1 VDDILDIRSLSRVNK
16 ELKSMDRYF
25 ESIQKRT
32 RNFGFSSFQRQKVV
46 IDQTTE
52 SVKRLS
58 NALSNL
64 TSRLYKINR
73 LTRNLS
79 GIKIAVKCSC
89 SKDCSKCKT
98 TTCGKLGISNGF
110 NHSLIKQQNK
120 IITQQKMRN
129 KGGSNN
135 YATSGLP
142 LGSMISSVLG
152 KSQIS
157 QSAASKNSEKQK
169 IVLIKPVMD
178 IMSFFKFFSKP
189 KDVVEALN
197 KATKAYRAITPSQI
211 ATMPSWLK
219 TTRTKIDDVVNQIK
233 TSTIYTRAA
242 SMFSGAPSWL
252 KTGLKG
258 TAKYGGKAIG
268 FADVGF
274 DISEILNSTG
284 EKKYKL
290 IGEFIGGKTGNIL
303 GKSFGMQLGAK
314 VPYAGVV
321 LAPVLGYIFGE
332 LGEQLFGA
340 LGEKGMEKVWYAK
353 THLKGWTKSL
363 KAGID
368 QTTQD
373 FKQGMNG
380 FNNEVAIKTNNIKAT
395 APTTIDYW
403 SKQVESFI
411 GNQTENLMGGVDN
424 LTGKISRKVPAATKI
439 LNNVREPLKN
449 KINGTGDYLK
459 NNIPGLSEGI
469 KRKVYD
475 ISEGTKKFSNKFNNF
490 VQKNADPFKDTI
502 KKATSKTSDF
512 LQMILDSPEKLNWEI
527 FQRTEKTAAKKST
540 PNKYSRT
547 LVASSRTYRANDRH
561 RTAAVH
567 SVKNANRNKS
577 NMQVNMPTGAIQ
589 VAVGERVNFD
599 ALASEVGKRFV
610 AGFRQAMDNN
620 KTARAL
626 V

>member
-1 VDDILDIRSLSRVNK
+1 MDDILDIRSLSRVNK

-98 TTCGKLGISNGF
+98 TSHSKMGSSNGG
-110 NHSLIKQQNK
+110 NYSLINLQNK
-120 IITQQKMRN
+120 IISQLGLQNRVNIN
-129 KGGSNN
+129 KSTAPGVPLKTSTSN
-135 YATSGLP
+135 APSK
-142 LGSMISSVLG
+142 SVN
-152 KSQIS
+152 S
-157 QSAASKNSEKQK
+157 QSPATKNTEKQK

-178 IMSFFKFFSKP
+178 TMAFIKPFSKP
-189 KDVVEALN
+189 KDVVESLN
-197 KATKAYRAITPSQI
+197 EAAKAYKAITPSQV
-211 ATMPSWLK
+211 ATMPPWLQTAK
-219 TTRTKIDDVVNQIK
+219 TKIDNVVNQIK

-242 SMFSGAPSWL
+242 SMYSGAPSWV

-258 TAKYGGKAIG
+258 AGKLAKSAIVV
-268 FADVGF
+268 ADVGY
-274 DISEILNSTG
+274 DVSEILNANG
-284 EKKYKL
+284 EEKYKL
-290 IGEFIGGKTGNIL
+290 IGEFVGSKIGNIVGKSVGGATVAIPYVGPVIAPIASLVLGAAGEWLGGIGG
-303 GKSFGMQLGAK
+303 GK
-314 VPYAGVV
+314 
-321 LAPVLGYIFGE
+321 I
-332 LGEQLFGA
+332 
-340 LGEKGMEKVWYAK
+340 MEKVWYAK

-368 QTTQD
+368 TTTKD
-373 FKQGMNG
+373 FKQSMNG
-380 FNNEVAIKTNNIKAT
+380 FNNEVAIKTNNIKTT
-395 APTTIDYW
+395 APATIDSW
-403 SKQVESFI
+403 SNKITNFI
-411 GNQTENLMGGVDN
+411 GNKSERAIGIVENI
-424 LTGKISRKVPAATKI
+424 TGKVSRKIPSSSDF
-439 LNNVREPLKN
+439 LNNMKGSLGN
-449 KINGTGDYLK
+449 KINGVSNRLK
-459 NNIPGLSEGI
+459 GYVPGLAEGVKEKI
-469 KRKVYD
+469 NN
-475 ISEGTKKFSNKFNNF
+475 ISEGTKNFSNKLNNY
-490 VQKNADPFKDTI
+490 VQKNADPFKEKV

-512 LQMILDSPEKLNWEI
+512 LQMILDSPEKLNWELI
-527 FQRTEKTAAKKST
+527 MRTEKTAAKKNA
-540 PNKYSRT
+540 PNKFSRN

-567 SVKNANRNKS
+567 SVKNTNRNKS

-620 KTARAL
+620 KTARA
-626 V
+626 